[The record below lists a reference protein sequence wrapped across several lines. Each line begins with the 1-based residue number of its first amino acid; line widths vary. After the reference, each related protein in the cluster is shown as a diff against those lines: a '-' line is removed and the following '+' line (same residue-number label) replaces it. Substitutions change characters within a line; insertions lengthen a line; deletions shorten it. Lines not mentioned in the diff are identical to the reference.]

1 MASAEV
7 ETKLVPLKYSRTWM
21 GNQMLLVW
29 RGEERK
35 GKGKQKVIFTEEYEG
50 KRKGPWAGWYY
61 VNVLILC
68 KCTDVNVLSD
78 LPSQVLHLQVR
89 KQLVVSHRW
98 PCALAPNPHP
108 WVHVIEQEI
117 KSLPMKLSCTS
128 SLSNTGS
135 LYGILTIIHQT
146 HIQRTETRGFF
157 KWVNRPCGERKW
169 DRKVLS
175 RSHRTK

>member
-1 MASAEV
+1 MNGKSNV
-7 ETKLVPLKYSRTWM
+7 IGMKR
-21 GNQMLLVW
+21 
-29 RGEERK
+29 RRK
-35 GKGKQKVIFTEEYEG
+35 EGKGKAESDFYWGIWGQKKGSLSWVI
-50 KRKGPWAGWYY
+50 RW
-61 VNVLILC
+61 
-68 KCTDVNVLSD
+68 KCTDDFSD

-117 KSLPMKLSCTS
+117 KSLPMKLSCMS

-157 KWVNRPCGERKW
+157 KWVNRPCDERKW